1 MTGIFHLFGRK
12 NGAKKGSGNGH
23 AGSQDPSA
31 IPAYY
36 MFQDVAAVATAAAT
50 AQRRVTLDGGLVK
63 PKAGMETPR
72 VDARRASVDN
82 GEVAKVAERNKDAQ
96 LLAGNQK
103 PQPARISLD
112 SRPKPGLSFYFKE
125 DAPATQSS
133 AEPVD
138 AKEEPSGNS
147 FGSGLLQQQ
156 QQQQQ
161 QRNSDSSPL
170 AVSAR
175 AASVIKRTV
184 LPAKPE
190 EKEKKTSSRDFRG
203 IFKGSFLRRE
213 PKAAVD
219 NNITTTNNNINQQQE
234 ASPGSS
240 SFKDG
245 IRSRKDSPE
254 LPPKEELELSLTL
267 AHLAQDAL
275 LADVRDNN
283 QLSGNNRSAESSR
296 SWSNSGRDGLPSQRL
311 TVELREGPHLSS
323 SQNNGNSQVS
333 ISDDHH
339 PQSFSSSLGDH
350 GCDPVEGGSMAAP
363 AAQVLDFRE
372 MTLMP
377 RGSSGSARRDKDQM
391 FLDGKKGG
399 FSRLMSID
407 ASKVATSSLSS
418 SSSRLSVDGR
428 LEQVSQ
434 PSGMP
439 NRLSVDGRDATPPTT
454 HSSKNHSLVGDLAGR
469 HTSHHLP
476 DVETATD
483 FSQKRERE
491 LFWEGNGEGTSYR
504 SRASTVVARLMG
516 LDNLPNFDVVPVPH
530 PGGRSPAREFKQ
542 QWKNTHAYAPE
553 ESSSLSNF
561 DNFQSIKK
569 HPTDELPQLK
579 DTSLIQGLNFAVLTP
594 GVKHQQ
600 ARRNLPSNPLNQF
613 HCESPPVYENTGQQ
627 QQTAVSSPKPLPS
640 SPKYNLMEGMP
651 QVVKHAIQ
659 HPPPEGFL
667 SGDMDQRL
675 RQLRLRNYIQERKT
689 LKQILE
695 AMRLKGLL
703 HPHSPTVN
711 AKDLKSEGVA
721 RSLFKQHKVP
731 QEECSTS
738 LLMKLPSQQVL
749 DLSKYNETPKDTTIR
764 DGGGGGGVPPV
775 EEEDDEEMLNFKDK
789 RLSESV
795 HAERAFNGGA
805 SIVVMKP
812 VSVKTASKL
821 PLSLRPRVELP
832 VSEESESMSRTM
844 CASSMP
850 TMLATTQASERDRA
864 KLDRGVS
871 TRNTSARGAMSQK
884 PLRSSS
890 QELKNG
896 LNTKEALPIYAKSR
910 HQRTAPAAARTAKVL
925 SDVSELPLHDV
936 TPKGTTRS
944 ESYLVTKLRQGK
956 ETSPLKPS
964 NNNNNSMTKSAFGS
978 TITRVESGG
987 GKVRAKST
995 TKDHEDARVTTPATR
1010 RQLNS
1015 GREFEKRKVIEPPP
1029 PNVKTL
1035 TRSKSDSRLV
1045 SNYSERS
1052 VSPEPWSR
1060 SQTGGKTGENT
1071 LPRSNKHTTS
1081 GRVVVVREK
1090 QQQEEAAVDK
1100 SRIPHSIDMELVVDT
1115 AAVTKPNANNDNN
1128 DNPAKLESAAELLY
1142 KGKQPSPVSV
1152 LDNTHFQEHEFT
1164 PNLELAEANCVS
1176 SFHDGIQV
1184 VKTERAWATTTQER
1198 TCNSAVARNLSTTT
1212 AHPSEENT
1220 LAESADNNP
1229 LKDLF
1234 IAVARSLDLDD
1245 QDSYLNKPTMEIQV
1259 PYITDIT
1266 ATIPIAPAAT
1276 HSLAS
1281 LQLMSKDD
1289 DRGYVRHIMVVS
1301 GVTEEEWSSLNELW
1315 PPESG
1320 QQIINTFV
1328 YDQTEEHLELL
1339 EESTNTQN
1347 VYLGDVDEEQQQQ
1360 QMLNKKRTLN
1370 RRILFDSVNDIL
1382 LRILNRYLNH
1392 HPHKWRTM
1400 MSTSPCI
1407 LRKKSTGEKLVQEV
1421 WGEIQEIVSAAAC
1434 GGDFLCTIFQK
1445 DFAQK
1450 GETWLDL
1457 SAELGK
1463 LGTEMED
1470 LIFDEMLAEL
1480 VDDMMSQ
1487 LYIWSNRTD
1496 WYNIIRMT

>member
-1 MTGIFHLFGRK
+1 VHEHWSIVCCDDDASFFVFLHLYITLVEDLLK
-12 NGAKKGSGNGH
+12 TMNWVLLLML
-23 AGSQDPSA
+23 SQ
-31 IPAYY
+31 
-36 MFQDVAAVATAAAT
+36 FQDVAAVATAAAA

-63 PKAGMETPR
+63 PKAGMETSR

-82 GEVAKVAERNKDAQ
+82 GEVAKSLAERNKDAQ

-125 DAPATQSS
+125 DAPATENS

-138 AKEEPSGNS
+138 AKEEEPSGNS

-156 QQQQQ
+156 QQQ
-161 QRNSDSSPL
+161 RNSDSSPL
-170 AVSAR
+170 VVSAR
-175 AASVIKRTV
+175 AASVIKSTM

-219 NNITTTNNNINQQQE
+219 NNTTTNNNINQQQE

-245 IRSRKDSPE
+245 TRSRKDSPE
-254 LPPKEELELSLTL
+254 LPPKEELKLSLAL
-267 AHLAQDAL
+267 ARFTQDAL

-296 SWSNSGRDGLPSQRL
+296 SWSNSGRDGLPPQRL

-339 PQSFSSSLGDH
+339 PRSFSSSLGDH
-350 GCDPVEGGSMAAP
+350 GCDPVEGGSTAAP
-363 AAQVLDFRE
+363 TAQVLDFRE
-372 MTLMP
+372 MKLMP
-377 RGSSGSARRDKDQM
+377 SGGARRDKDEM

-399 FSRLMSID
+399 FSRLMSLD
-407 ASKVATSSLSS
+407 ASKVATSSSSS

-428 LEQVSQ
+428 LEQMSQ
-434 PSGMP
+434 PSGMQHH
-439 NRLSVDGRDATPPTT
+439 LSVDGRAAPPPTT
-454 HSSKNHSLVGDLAGR
+454 RSSKNHSLVGDLAGR
-469 HTSHHLP
+469 HTSHNLP

-542 QWKNTHAYAPE
+542 QWENTHTYAPE

-569 HPTDELPQLK
+569 HPTDKLPQLK
-579 DTSLIQGLNFAVLTP
+579 DASLIQGLNFAALTL
-594 GVKHQQ
+594 GDKHQQ

-613 HCESPPVYENTGQQ
+613 HCESPPVYEDTGQQ

-738 LLMKLPSQQVL
+738 LFVKLPSQKVL
-749 DLSKYNETPKDTTIR
+749 DLSKYSETPKDTAIR
-764 DGGGGGGVPPV
+764 DGGGGGGFPPV
-775 EEEDDEEMLNFKDK
+775 EDDEETLNFEDK

-821 PLSLRPRVELP
+821 PLSLRPCVELP
-832 VSEESESMSRTM
+832 VSEDSESMSTTM

-864 KLDRGVS
+864 KLDRFV
-871 TRNTSARGAMSQK
+871 
-884 PLRSSS
+884 L
-890 QELKNG
+890 LF
-896 LNTKEALPIYAKSR
+896 LP
-910 HQRTAPAAARTAKVL
+910 
-925 SDVSELPLHDV
+925 
-936 TPKGTTRS
+936 
-944 ESYLVTKLRQGK
+944 
-956 ETSPLKPS
+956 
-964 NNNNNSMTKSAFGS
+964 
-978 TITRVESGG
+978 
-987 GKVRAKST
+987 
-995 TKDHEDARVTTPATR
+995 
-1010 RQLNS
+1010 
-1015 GREFEKRKVIEPPP
+1015 
-1029 PNVKTL
+1029 
-1035 TRSKSDSRLV
+1035 
-1045 SNYSERS
+1045 
-1052 VSPEPWSR
+1052 
-1060 SQTGGKTGENT
+1060 
-1071 LPRSNKHTTS
+1071 
-1081 GRVVVVREK
+1081 
-1090 QQQEEAAVDK
+1090 
-1100 SRIPHSIDMELVVDT
+1100 
-1115 AAVTKPNANNDNN
+1115 
-1128 DNPAKLESAAELLY
+1128 
-1142 KGKQPSPVSV
+1142 
-1152 LDNTHFQEHEFT
+1152 
-1164 PNLELAEANCVS
+1164 
-1176 SFHDGIQV
+1176 
-1184 VKTERAWATTTQER
+1184 
-1198 TCNSAVARNLSTTT
+1198 
-1212 AHPSEENT
+1212 
-1220 LAESADNNP
+1220 
-1229 LKDLF
+1229 
-1234 IAVARSLDLDD
+1234 
-1245 QDSYLNKPTMEIQV
+1245 
-1259 PYITDIT
+1259 
-1266 ATIPIAPAAT
+1266 
-1276 HSLAS
+1276 
-1281 LQLMSKDD
+1281 
-1289 DRGYVRHIMVVS
+1289 
-1301 GVTEEEWSSLNELW
+1301 
-1315 PPESG
+1315 
-1320 QQIINTFV
+1320 
-1328 YDQTEEHLELL
+1328 
-1339 EESTNTQN
+1339 
-1347 VYLGDVDEEQQQQ
+1347 
-1360 QMLNKKRTLN
+1360 
-1370 RRILFDSVNDIL
+1370 
-1382 LRILNRYLNH
+1382 
-1392 HPHKWRTM
+1392 
-1400 MSTSPCI
+1400 
-1407 LRKKSTGEKLVQEV
+1407 
-1421 WGEIQEIVSAAAC
+1421 
-1434 GGDFLCTIFQK
+1434 
-1445 DFAQK
+1445 
-1450 GETWLDL
+1450 
-1457 SAELGK
+1457 
-1463 LGTEMED
+1463 
-1470 LIFDEMLAEL
+1470 
-1480 VDDMMSQ
+1480 
-1487 LYIWSNRTD
+1487 
-1496 WYNIIRMT
+1496 

>member
-1 MTGIFHLFGRK
+1 MCIGQLSVVMMMLVFLFFFISVFTLVEDLL
-12 NGAKKGSGNGH
+12 KKMNWVLLLML
-23 AGSQDPSA
+23 SQ
-31 IPAYY
+31 
-36 MFQDVAAVATAAAT
+36 FQDVAAVATAAAT

-125 DAPATQSS
+125 DAPATKSS

-138 AKEEPSGNS
+138 AKEEEPSGNS
-147 FGSGLLQQQ
+147 FGSGLLQ

-219 NNITTTNNNINQQQE
+219 NNITTNNNNINQQQE

-350 GCDPVEGGSMAAP
+350 GCDPVEAGSMAAP
-363 AAQVLDFRE
+363 TAQVLDFRE

-377 RGSSGSARRDKDQM
+377 RGGSGSARRDKDQM
-391 FLDGKKGG
+391 FSDGKKGG
-399 FSRLMSID
+399 FSRLMSLD

-553 ESSSLSNF
+553 ESSSPSNF

-579 DTSLIQGLNFAVLTP
+579 DASLIQGLNFAVLTP
-594 GVKHQQ
+594 GDKHQQ

-731 QEECSTS
+731 QEECSKS
-738 LLMKLPSQQVL
+738 LFMKLPSQQVL
-749 DLSKYNETPKDTTIR
+749 DLSKYNETPKDTAIR
-764 DGGGGGGVPPV
+764 DGGGGGGGVPPV
-775 EEEDDEEMLNFKDK
+775 EEEDDEETLNFKDK

-821 PLSLRPRVELP
+821 PLSLRPCVELP

-864 KLDRGVS
+864 KLDRFV
-871 TRNTSARGAMSQK
+871 
-884 PLRSSS
+884 L
-890 QELKNG
+890 LF
-896 LNTKEALPIYAKSR
+896 LP
-910 HQRTAPAAARTAKVL
+910 
-925 SDVSELPLHDV
+925 
-936 TPKGTTRS
+936 
-944 ESYLVTKLRQGK
+944 
-956 ETSPLKPS
+956 
-964 NNNNNSMTKSAFGS
+964 
-978 TITRVESGG
+978 
-987 GKVRAKST
+987 
-995 TKDHEDARVTTPATR
+995 
-1010 RQLNS
+1010 
-1015 GREFEKRKVIEPPP
+1015 
-1029 PNVKTL
+1029 
-1035 TRSKSDSRLV
+1035 
-1045 SNYSERS
+1045 
-1052 VSPEPWSR
+1052 
-1060 SQTGGKTGENT
+1060 
-1071 LPRSNKHTTS
+1071 
-1081 GRVVVVREK
+1081 
-1090 QQQEEAAVDK
+1090 
-1100 SRIPHSIDMELVVDT
+1100 
-1115 AAVTKPNANNDNN
+1115 
-1128 DNPAKLESAAELLY
+1128 
-1142 KGKQPSPVSV
+1142 
-1152 LDNTHFQEHEFT
+1152 
-1164 PNLELAEANCVS
+1164 
-1176 SFHDGIQV
+1176 
-1184 VKTERAWATTTQER
+1184 
-1198 TCNSAVARNLSTTT
+1198 
-1212 AHPSEENT
+1212 
-1220 LAESADNNP
+1220 
-1229 LKDLF
+1229 
-1234 IAVARSLDLDD
+1234 
-1245 QDSYLNKPTMEIQV
+1245 
-1259 PYITDIT
+1259 
-1266 ATIPIAPAAT
+1266 
-1276 HSLAS
+1276 
-1281 LQLMSKDD
+1281 
-1289 DRGYVRHIMVVS
+1289 
-1301 GVTEEEWSSLNELW
+1301 
-1315 PPESG
+1315 
-1320 QQIINTFV
+1320 
-1328 YDQTEEHLELL
+1328 
-1339 EESTNTQN
+1339 
-1347 VYLGDVDEEQQQQ
+1347 
-1360 QMLNKKRTLN
+1360 
-1370 RRILFDSVNDIL
+1370 
-1382 LRILNRYLNH
+1382 
-1392 HPHKWRTM
+1392 
-1400 MSTSPCI
+1400 
-1407 LRKKSTGEKLVQEV
+1407 
-1421 WGEIQEIVSAAAC
+1421 
-1434 GGDFLCTIFQK
+1434 
-1445 DFAQK
+1445 
-1450 GETWLDL
+1450 
-1457 SAELGK
+1457 
-1463 LGTEMED
+1463 
-1470 LIFDEMLAEL
+1470 
-1480 VDDMMSQ
+1480 
-1487 LYIWSNRTD
+1487 
-1496 WYNIIRMT
+1496 

>member
-1 MTGIFHLFGRK
+1 MHIGQLSVVMMMLVFLFFFISVFTLVEDLL
-12 NGAKKGSGNGH
+12 KKMNWVLLLML
-23 AGSQDPSA
+23 SQ
-31 IPAYY
+31 
-36 MFQDVAAVATAAAT
+36 FQDVAAVATAAAA

-82 GEVAKVAERNKDAQ
+82 GEVAKSLAERNKDAQ
-96 LLAGNQK
+96 VLAGNQK

-125 DAPATQSS
+125 DAPATESS

-161 QRNSDSSPL
+161 RNLDSSPL

-175 AASVIKRTV
+175 AASVIKRTM

-213 PKAAVD
+213 PKATVD
-219 NNITTTNNNINQQQE
+219 NNTTTTNNINQQQE

-245 IRSRKDSPE
+245 TRSRKDSPE
-254 LPPKEELELSLTL
+254 LPPKEELELSLAL
-267 AHLAQDAL
+267 ARLSQDAL

-372 MTLMP
+372 MKLMP
-377 RGSSGSARRDKDQM
+377 RGGSGGTRRDKDQM
-391 FLDGKKGG
+391 FSDGKKGG
-399 FSRLMSID
+399 FSRLMSLD
-407 ASKVATSSLSS
+407 ASKVATSSSSS

-434 PSGMP
+434 PSGMQH
-439 NRLSVDGRDATPPTT
+439 RLSVDGRDATPPTT
-454 HSSKNHSLVGDLAGR
+454 HSSKNPSLVGDLAGC
-469 HTSHHLP
+469 HTLHHLP
-476 DVETATD
+476 NVETATD

-491 LFWEGNGEGTSYR
+491 PFWEGNGEGTSYR

-561 DNFQSIKK
+561 ENFQSIKK

-579 DTSLIQGLNFAVLTP
+579 DASLIQGLNFAVLTP
-594 GVKHQQ
+594 GDKHQQ
-600 ARRNLPSNPLNQF
+600 ARRNLPSHPLNQF
-613 HCESPPVYENTGQQ
+613 HCESRPVYENTGQQ
-627 QQTAVSSPKPLPS
+627 QQTAVSPKPLPS

-651 QVVKHAIQ
+651 QVLKHAIQ

-667 SGDMDQRL
+667 SSDMDQRL

-738 LLMKLPSQQVL
+738 LFVKLPSQQVL
-749 DLSKYNETPKDTTIR
+749 DLSKYNETPKDTAIQ

-775 EEEDDEEMLNFKDK
+775 EEEDDEERLNFKDK
-789 RLSESV
+789 RLSESL

-812 VSVKTASKL
+812 VSLKTASKL
-821 PLSLRPRVELP
+821 PLSLRPCVELP
-832 VSEESESMSRTM
+832 VSEESESMATTM

-864 KLDRGVS
+864 KLDRFV
-871 TRNTSARGAMSQK
+871 
-884 PLRSSS
+884 L
-890 QELKNG
+890 LF
-896 LNTKEALPIYAKSR
+896 LP
-910 HQRTAPAAARTAKVL
+910 
-925 SDVSELPLHDV
+925 
-936 TPKGTTRS
+936 
-944 ESYLVTKLRQGK
+944 
-956 ETSPLKPS
+956 
-964 NNNNNSMTKSAFGS
+964 
-978 TITRVESGG
+978 
-987 GKVRAKST
+987 
-995 TKDHEDARVTTPATR
+995 
-1010 RQLNS
+1010 
-1015 GREFEKRKVIEPPP
+1015 
-1029 PNVKTL
+1029 
-1035 TRSKSDSRLV
+1035 
-1045 SNYSERS
+1045 
-1052 VSPEPWSR
+1052 
-1060 SQTGGKTGENT
+1060 
-1071 LPRSNKHTTS
+1071 
-1081 GRVVVVREK
+1081 
-1090 QQQEEAAVDK
+1090 
-1100 SRIPHSIDMELVVDT
+1100 
-1115 AAVTKPNANNDNN
+1115 
-1128 DNPAKLESAAELLY
+1128 
-1142 KGKQPSPVSV
+1142 
-1152 LDNTHFQEHEFT
+1152 
-1164 PNLELAEANCVS
+1164 
-1176 SFHDGIQV
+1176 
-1184 VKTERAWATTTQER
+1184 
-1198 TCNSAVARNLSTTT
+1198 
-1212 AHPSEENT
+1212 
-1220 LAESADNNP
+1220 
-1229 LKDLF
+1229 
-1234 IAVARSLDLDD
+1234 
-1245 QDSYLNKPTMEIQV
+1245 
-1259 PYITDIT
+1259 
-1266 ATIPIAPAAT
+1266 
-1276 HSLAS
+1276 
-1281 LQLMSKDD
+1281 
-1289 DRGYVRHIMVVS
+1289 
-1301 GVTEEEWSSLNELW
+1301 
-1315 PPESG
+1315 
-1320 QQIINTFV
+1320 
-1328 YDQTEEHLELL
+1328 
-1339 EESTNTQN
+1339 
-1347 VYLGDVDEEQQQQ
+1347 
-1360 QMLNKKRTLN
+1360 
-1370 RRILFDSVNDIL
+1370 
-1382 LRILNRYLNH
+1382 
-1392 HPHKWRTM
+1392 
-1400 MSTSPCI
+1400 
-1407 LRKKSTGEKLVQEV
+1407 
-1421 WGEIQEIVSAAAC
+1421 
-1434 GGDFLCTIFQK
+1434 
-1445 DFAQK
+1445 
-1450 GETWLDL
+1450 
-1457 SAELGK
+1457 
-1463 LGTEMED
+1463 
-1470 LIFDEMLAEL
+1470 
-1480 VDDMMSQ
+1480 
-1487 LYIWSNRTD
+1487 
-1496 WYNIIRMT
+1496 